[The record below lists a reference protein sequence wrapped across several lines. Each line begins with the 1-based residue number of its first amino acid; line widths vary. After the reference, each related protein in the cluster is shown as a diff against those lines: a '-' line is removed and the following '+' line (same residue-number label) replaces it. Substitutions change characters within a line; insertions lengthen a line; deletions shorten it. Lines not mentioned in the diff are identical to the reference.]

1 MTVHVV
7 RVPHVVH
14 LEAERM
20 LQVVARLLIAQPG
33 HDGSALADVYYLYAV
48 CFRQRAGHLVNLVRR
63 RYPVRAAAPALT
75 GRRKVRVPEANE
87 IAERERLR

>member
-7 RVPHVVH
+7 LVPHVVH

-33 HDGSALADVYYLYAV
+33 HDSGPLADVYYLYALH
-48 CFRQRAGHLVNLVRR
+48 FRQRAGHLVNLVRR
-63 RYPVRAAAPALT
+63 RYRCALRHRLTWPAGQISHSSLM
-75 GRRKVRVPEANE
+75 P
-87 IAERERLR
+87 